1 MHGLLSWLR
10 SAYRNL
16 IRRARVEAD
25 LDAELK
31 SSLQLLVDEKT
42 RAGVRPDDARRAAF
56 LELGGVE
63 QVKEGVRDV
72 KSGLFL
78 DSLWQD
84 VRFGVR
90 TLTKTPALTLIAV
103 FSLAIGIGVNAS
115 LFSLVDRLVLT
126 TLPVHEPDRLF
137 IIYSNNRTGLT
148 DSLSHPD
155 LELIRSSFDIFDGVV
170 GRMNIQHILESGN
183 SISEIRTEVVT
194 GNYFDV
200 LGLRPMLGRFI
211 SPEDDL
217 PGSEF
222 AIVLGHRF
230 WKTVLAGDP
239 NVLGR
244 TFRIGPAMDPPVLSP
259 VVLRVVGVAP
269 EAFAG
274 TAIGEPPDVFM
285 PMRALPAVH
294 DFAAPM
300 FQQPNF
306 YILQV
311 MARLKPGVSV
321 EGARAELW
329 NRFPNFDMVARGS
342 SPTGGRVI
350 DGHTRKLRLRDGKH
364 GYSVIREEYSYSLA
378 LLMTLVAVVLIIAC
392 ANLANLLLVRASGR
406 VREIGARL
414 ALGASPNRLVRQWL
428 TESLLLSGV
437 GGLIGIA
444 VAFWTTG
451 ILLTFIPEEEHSY
464 LAFHLSTR
472 NLVFT
477 SVVTLATGLLF
488 GVLPALRVARVPLN
502 AVFAGASNRSIGG
515 RRGRLTRVVVVMQ
528 VAVSLFL
535 VTSAGLFART
545 LSKLNAETGGFDRRS
560 VVYADVSG
568 LQQYSPPRASAVF
581 ADVLERLNG
590 APEIASA
597 SAISALPIRTG
608 PGWAPAEVPGYIPQ
622 PDEPTTIFMLTV
634 APHYFRTIGIPLL
647 IGRDFETG
655 DRVTP
660 ARVAIVNRRFADR
673 FFKDRSPIGQTF
685 RVAGRPGDVEVIGVV
700 QDTRLQNFREPD
712 RDLVYYPAA
721 PAFRGTLVVR
731 SKQGVS
737 SANAAMVIRNV
748 VAAADQN
755 VQVSTGELE
764 DVVQTSLSR
773 DRLVA
778 ELSAGLGVLGLVLAC
793 IGLYGVMAYAVSART
808 SEIGIRMATGAGR
821 SDILWMVLR
830 ETLGIAVVGMAIGL
844 PVSLVATRLF
854 EAQLFAV
861 SPADPIAL
869 GFAILVMM
877 AVAVLAG
884 YVPARRAA
892 RLDPVRALRYE

>member
-1 MHGLLSWLR
+1 MHGLLSWFR

-16 IRRARVEAD
+16 LRRARVEDD
-25 LDAELK
+25 LDGELQ
-31 SSLQLLVDEKT
+31 SSLQLMVDEKT
-42 RAGVRPDDARRAAF
+42 SAGVHPDDARRAAV
-56 LELGGVE
+56 LELGGLE

-72 KSGLFL
+72 KSGLWL

-84 VRFGVR
+84 IRFGVR

-126 TLPVHEPDRLF
+126 TLPVREPDRLF
-137 IIYSNNRTGLT
+137 IIYSNNRTGMT

-155 LELIRSSFDIFDGVV
+155 LELIRSSFDIFEGVF
-170 GRMNIQHILESGN
+170 GRMNIQHILESGDN
-183 SISEIRTEVVT
+183 SITEIRTEVVT
-194 GNYFDV
+194 GNYFEV
-200 LGLRPMLGRFI
+200 LGLRPVLGRFI
-211 SPEDDL
+211 SPDDDR
-217 PGSEF
+217 PSSEF
-222 AIVLGHRF
+222 AIVVGHRF
-230 WKTVLAGDP
+230 WETVLARDP
-239 NVLGR
+239 DVLGR
-244 TFRIGPAMDPPVLSP
+244 TFRVGPAMDPPVLSP

-269 EAFAG
+269 EDFAG

-285 PMRALPAVH
+285 PMRALPAVN
-294 DFAAPM
+294 DFTTPM

-311 MARLKPGVSV
+311 MARLKPGVTV

-428 TESLLLSGV
+428 TESLLLSVV

-444 VAFWTTG
+444 VAFWTTS
-451 ILLTFIPEEEHSY
+451 ILLTFIPEDEHSY

-477 SVVTLATGLLF
+477 ALVTLTTGLLF
-488 GVLPALRVARVPLN
+488 GVLPALRVSRVPLN

-515 RRGRLTRVVVVMQ
+515 RRGRLTRAVVVMQ

-535 VTSAGLFART
+535 VASAGLFART

-568 LQQYSPPRASAVF
+568 LQQYPPPRAGAVF

-597 SAISALPIRTG
+597 SAISALPIRNR
-608 PGWAPAEVPGYIPQ
+608 PGWAPVEVPGYIPQ
-622 PDEPTTIFMLTV
+622 PDEPTTVFMLTV
-634 APHYFRTIGIPLL
+634 APRYFRTIGIPLL
-647 IGRDFETG
+647 IGRDFEAG
-655 DRVTP
+655 DEVVP
-660 ARVAIVNRRFADR
+660 ARVVIVNRRFADR
-673 FFKDRSPIGQTF
+673 FFKGRSPIGQTF
-685 RVAGRPGDVEVIGVV
+685 NVAGRPGDVEVIGVV

-712 RDLVYYPAA
+712 RDLVYYPATA
-721 PAFRGTLVVR
+721 AFRGT
-731 SKQGVS
+731 
-737 SANAAMVIRNV
+737 V
-748 VAAADQN
+748 VALPTRTCRSPPEN
-755 VQVSTGELE
+755 SK
-764 DVVQTSLSR
+764 TSYKPLS
-773 DRLVA
+773 VA
-778 ELSAGLGVLGLVLAC
+778 IAWWPSCPLDLAC
-793 IGLYGVMAYAVSART
+793 S
-808 SEIGIRMATGAGR
+808 
-821 SDILWMVLR
+821 VL
-830 ETLGIAVVGMAIGL
+830 
-844 PVSLVATRLF
+844 SL
-854 EAQLFAV
+854 
-861 SPADPIAL
+861 
-869 GFAILVMM
+869 
-877 AVAVLAG
+877 
-884 YVPARRAA
+884 RAS
-892 RLDPVRALRYE
+892 VCME